1 MAERSA
7 ASGTDPT
14 PDTGD
19 AGQLAEGPG
28 GFAGDSSAAST
39 ASERAEPLDF
49 AKAIRDYEA
58 RLLRYAATLLGG
70 PNGTGTLGQ
79 GIQPTDLVQEAF
91 LRLHGYC
98 REHGSAAVEH
108 PGPWLY
114 RVVHNLAMDTIRR
127 RVRQREAQAKI
138 EDNAR
143 QRAAAADEADAAALG
158 QLEQHELVA
167 LAMRLLGDLPEQ
179 QQQVISLKLL
189 EGLSLR
195 QIAVVL
201 GTTPGSVNYH
211 FNQGLSR
218 LTQQLRQKGVV

>member
-1 MAERSA
+1 MPERSA
-7 ASGTDPT
+7 ASGTDPI
-14 PDTGD
+14 PDTGE

-28 GFAGDSSAAST
+28 PAVGELSAAVAAQSI
-39 ASERAEPLDF
+39 AEPLDF

-58 RLLRYAATLLGG
+58 KLLRYATTLLGG
-70 PNGTGTLGQ
+70 PDATGGSGQ
-79 GIQPTDLVQEAF
+79 DLQPTDLVQEAF

-98 REHGSAAVEH
+98 REHGSSAIAH
-108 PGPWLY
+108 PGSWLY
-114 RVVHNLAMDTIRR
+114 RVVHNLAMDAIRR
-127 RVRQREAQAKI
+127 RVRQRGAQAKI
-138 EDNAR
+138 EDSAR
-143 QRAAAADEADAAALG
+143 LRAAAADEADAAALG

-218 LTQQLRQKGVV
+218 LAQQLRQKGVV